1 MADAYL
7 HRRGLPPFEWGGL
20 DLDAATES
28 RAQYIATLRAAD
40 AGDDATTHRFRR
52 STRRRDRAMSLCKP
66 PPRRERHGRQGPL
79 VRAR

>member
-40 AGDDATTHRFRR
+40 AGDDAPLIGFAAAPG
-52 STRRRDRAMSLCKP
+52 DGAMSFCRP